1 MSILINNPDS
11 LANMVEQL
19 PVDHPVRFEYFQQID
34 KRRVALKALR
44 DINHELQY
52 GTTRRAQK
60 ILAHASLSLPEIGE
74 PLP

>member
-1 MSILINNPDS
+1 MSLLINNVPT
-11 LANMVEQL
+11 LIGIVKEL
-19 PVDHPVRFEYFQQID
+19 PVEHPARLEHFQRID
-34 KRRVALKALR
+34 ERRVMVKALR

-60 ILAHASLSLPEIGE
+60 ILAHVSLSLPEIGE